1 MTVIEIVLVFLII
14 WLASIIGI
22 AHKNRK
28 NEVALKNY
36 EWFDII
42 FGGLL
47 ITIMISLTLTM
58 AGAVIYGLWTAPWY
72 DWFHNKL
79 W

>member
-14 WLASIIGI
+14 WIVSIIGI
-22 AHKNRK
+22 AYKNHK
-28 NEVALKNY
+28 NEVALNHY
-36 EWFDII
+36 EWLDII

-47 ITIMISLTLTM
+47 ITIMISLTFVII
-58 AGAVIYGLWTAPWY
+58 GAIIYGLWNAPWY